1 MRRRSL
7 GLTEPHP
14 HVYARFL
21 QERCAAPIY
30 PGVGV
35 YDRNKALRDS
45 GVYQRIGARGSL
57 AVMAAGLQSDISC
70 CAARLATCDL
80 QRNGLRMGAAAV
92 LSRALADNLPVF
104 DEQTSDGRIFCRAT
118 GLPRA
123 EFKRALFSSCGVEV
137 FLDKRP
143 VRRVNR
149 VNHQEVWAG

>member
-21 QERCAAPIY
+21 QERCAAPVY
-30 PGVGV
+30 AGVGV
-35 YDRNKALRDS
+35 YGGYKAAGNS
-45 GVYQRIGARGSL
+45 GVYQRVGARRGL
-57 AVMAAGLQSDISC
+57 AVMAARLQRNIAAR
-70 CAARLATCDL
+70 AARLATCDL

-123 EFKRALFSSCGVEV
+123 EFKRAEHVVFMSGFRHSSS
-137 FLDKRP
+137 
-143 VRRVNR
+143 
-149 VNHQEVWAG
+149 